1 MVIIM
6 EFKIGGDAKQLDS
19 DMVYTVFGKLIRK
32 GKPMIKLAYRKDI
45 WLLPLSI
52 DNNGNEYVEFKNCLG
67 GISKVVPAY

>member
-45 WLLPLSI
+45 WLLPLSK
-52 DNNGNEYVEFKNCLG
+52 DLYKYAQQYNTKYPYLVEELG
-67 GISKVVPAY
+67 GLI